1 MMSGVALPSSDHHG
15 DGDSAPE
22 GSDATPGDEV
32 TDMEL
37 LLDSSQ
43 YGCGFSA
50 LEVNWEETGLED
62 GSWSP
67 DGDLEGGGLD
77 RKWLLW
83 HNFMKEHA
91 HLDAWLRLAEQAV
104 ASPSPAHFTYSTA
117 KEELRRF
124 ERLQREAGSQLVQ
137 LDSLTRRNRTL
148 TRMFDGVMRTRLLS
162 SAGECGRRWDNVNQK
177 LESITAGL
185 KLFVSEWEEFEA
197 QGAELALWLADM
209 DVRLSEVDHLTGST
223 CEKLRQLQ
231 SFQQCVCV
239 NSARINALLS
249 RGEDLIQ
256 QSAAA
261 GQQVEL
267 RLLELLRRCSNVYNN
282 IARMHTR
289 LLSMRL
295 VFEDDWIL
303 SQVTDSGCPSENPP
317 EEEEVVEKHL
327 LDLPATSR
335 HPKDPP
341 SSPTHEPL
349 GLEWDPS
356 VDVGRSV
363 SRDDADSS
371 YFSAC
376 TGRCHGDGLK
386 RRSYLSC
393 TDSRSDIS
401 NDVTNQEVELG
412 LENWLDHSGSF
423 SPAVT
428 GKDQWVT
435 STPDGQSGE
444 PIGFDGGRVKAW
456 LRVQSSAPPE
466 GHPSSSKAMQ
476 TEEVECFLDRSHV
489 SNQLNLQRCQDDT
502 QVLFPDPTPFLSHD
516 LRVKA
521 SSDWSVVQAEEEP
534 SCWEETEQRR
544 PRSSRFPPALLSV
557 LLVLLAGLIWSF
569 LDPPCHRSNG
579 MQRSFHLMLRYVNGP
594 PPT

>member
-1 MMSGVALPSSDHHG
+1 M
-15 DGDSAPE
+15 E
-22 GSDATPGDEV
+22 GKSV
-32 TDMEL
+32 
-37 LLDSSQ
+37 
-43 YGCGFSA
+43 
-50 LEVNWEETGLED
+50 
-62 GSWSP
+62 
-67 DGDLEGGGLD
+67 DGDLEGHGGQVFFKSKNIYLDLFCIRLD

-83 HNFMKEHA
+83 HDFMKEHA

-104 ASPSPAHFTYSTA
+104 ASPSPAHFTYTTA

-124 ERLQREAGSQLVQ
+124 ERLRSEAGSRLVQ
-137 LDSLTRRNRTL
+137 LDSLTRSNRTL

-162 SAGECGRRWDNVNQK
+162 SAGECGRRWDDVNQK

-185 KLFVSEWEEFEA
+185 KLLVSEWEEFEA
-197 QGAELALWLADM
+197 QGAELTLWLADM
-209 DVRLSEVDHLTGST
+209 DVRLTEVDHLTGSS

-231 SFQQCVCV
+231 LQQCVCV
-239 NSARINALLS
+239 NSARVGALLS

-256 QSAAA
+256 RSSAS

-282 IARMHTR
+282 IARTHTR

-303 SQVTDSGCPSENPP
+303 SQATDSGCPSENPP
-317 EEEEVVEKHL
+317 EEEEVVDKHL
-327 LDLPATSR
+327 LDLPATST

-341 SSPTHEPL
+341 SSPTHEHL

-376 TGRCHGDGLK
+376 TGRCRGDGLK

-393 TDSRSDIS
+393 SDSRSDIS

-412 LENWLDHSGSF
+412 WESWPDHSRSF
-423 SPAVT
+423 SPVAT
-428 GKDQWVT
+428 GKDQWTT
-435 STPDGQSGE
+435 STPDRQSSE
-444 PIGFDGGRVKAW
+444 PICFDGGRVKAW
-456 LRVQSSAPPE
+456 LRVQSSAPS
-466 GHPSSSKAMQ
+466 GRPSCSKAVQ
-476 TEEVECFLDRSHV
+476 TKEEKVECFLDGSYLD
-489 SNQLNLQRCQDDT
+489 NQLNPQRCHDNT
-502 QVLFPDPTPFLSHD
+502 QVLFPDPAPFLSHD
-516 LRVKA
+516 PRVKA

-544 PRSSRFPPALLSV
+544 PRSSWFHPALLSV
-557 LLVLLAGLIWSF
+557 LLVLLASLIWI
-569 LDPPCHRSNG
+569 LLNPPCHRSNR

>member
-1 MMSGVALPSSDHHG
+1 M
-15 DGDSAPE
+15 
-22 GSDATPGDEV
+22 TEV
-32 TDMEL
+32 EL

-43 YGCGFSA
+43 YGCGSSL
-50 LEVNWEETGLED
+50 LEGNWEETGMED
-62 GSWSP
+62 DSWRP

-83 HNFMKEHA
+83 HDFMKEHA

-117 KEELRRF
+117 NEELRRF
-124 ERLQREAGSQLVQ
+124 ERLRDEAGSRLVQ
-137 LDSLTRRNRTL
+137 LDGLTRRNRTL

-162 SAGECGRRWDNVNQK
+162 SAAECGRRWDDLNQK
-177 LESITAGL
+177 LESVTAGL

-239 NSARINALLS
+239 NSARINSLLTL
-249 RGEDLIQ
+249 GEDLIQ
-256 QSAAA
+256 RSAAS

-267 RLLELLRRCSNVYNN
+267 RLLELLRSCSNVYNN
-282 IARMHTR
+282 IARTHTR

-303 SQVTDSGCPSENPP
+303 GTDSGCPSENPP
-317 EEEEVVEKHL
+317 EEEEDVFHLEKHL
-327 LDLPATSR
+327 EKHLELPAAAT
-335 HPKDPP
+335 HPGAPA
-341 SSPTHEPL
+341 SCPTHDPL

-371 YFSAC
+371 YFSAGP
-376 TGRCHGDGLK
+376 GRCYGDGLK

-393 TDSRSDIS
+393 SDSDIS

-412 LENWLDHSGSF
+412 LEKWLDYSGSF
-423 SPAVT
+423 SPPAA
-428 GKDQWVT
+428 GHDQWTT
-435 STPDGQSGE
+435 STPDRQSGE

-456 LRVQSSAPPE
+456 LRVQSSAPSE
-466 GHPSSSKAMQ
+466 GRPSCCKAVQ
-476 TEEVECFLDRSHV
+476 TEDKVECFLDGSYLD
-489 SNQLNLQRCQDDT
+489 NQLKPQRCHDDT
-502 QVLFPDPTPFLSHD
+502 QVLFPDPAPFLSHD
-516 LRVKA
+516 LRAKA
-521 SSDWSVVQAEEEP
+521 SDWSVIQAEDEP

-544 PRSSRFPPALLSV
+544 PRSSRFLPAFLSV
-557 LLVLLAGLIWSF
+557 LLVLLAGLIWIL

>member
-1 MMSGVALPSSDHHG
+1 M
-15 DGDSAPE
+15 
-22 GSDATPGDEV
+22 
-32 TDMEL
+32 TDVEL

-43 YGCGFSA
+43 HRRGFSA
-50 LEVNWEETGLED
+50 LEVNWEEAGLEED
-62 GSWSP
+62 SWSP
-67 DGDLEGGGLD
+67 HGDLEGHGGLD

-83 HNFMKEHA
+83 HDFMEEHA
-91 HLDAWLRLAEQAV
+91 HLDAWLRLAEQV
-104 ASPSPAHFTYSTA
+104 LASPSPAHFTYSTA
-117 KEELRRF
+117 KEDLRRF
-124 ERLQREAGSQLVQ
+124 ERLRHEAGSRLVQ

-162 SAGECGRRWDNVNQK
+162 SAGECGRRWDDVDQK

-197 QGAELALWLADM
+197 EGAELALWLADM
-209 DVRLSEVDHLTGST
+209 DIRLTEVDHLTGST

-239 NSARINALLS
+239 NSARVGALLS
-249 RGEDLIQ
+249 WGEDLIQ
-256 QSAAA
+256 RSSAS

-282 IARMHTR
+282 IARTHTR

-303 SQVTDSGCPSENPP
+303 STDSGCPSENPP
-317 EEEEVVEKHL
+317 EEKEVVEKHV
-327 LDLPATSR
+327 DLPITSR

-341 SSPTHEPL
+341 SSPTHEHL

-393 TDSRSDIS
+393 SDSRSDIS

-412 LENWLDHSGSF
+412 WENSFDHSGSF
-423 SPAVT
+423 SPAAT
-428 GKDQWVT
+428 GKVQWAT

-466 GHPSSSKAMQ
+466 GRPSCSKAVQ
-476 TEEVECFLDRSHV
+476 TVEEKVECFLDGSYLD
-489 SNQLNLQRCQDDT
+489 NQLNPQRCHDDT
-502 QVLFPDPTPFLSHD
+502 QVLLPDPASFPSHD

-534 SCWEETEQRR
+534 SCWEATEQRR
-544 PRSSRFPPALLSV
+544 SRSSRFPPALLSV
-557 LLVLLAGLIWSF
+557 LLVLLAGLIWIL

-579 MQRSFHLMLRYVNGP
+579 MQHSFHLMLRYVNGP